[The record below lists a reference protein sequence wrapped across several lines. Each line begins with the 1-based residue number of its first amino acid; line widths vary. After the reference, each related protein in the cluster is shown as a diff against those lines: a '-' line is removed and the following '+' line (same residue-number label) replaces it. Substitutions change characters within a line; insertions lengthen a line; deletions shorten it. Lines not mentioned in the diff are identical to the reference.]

1 MSDTR
6 LQGREQYEERYDK
19 ITVEFCREREEMVQK
34 LFGDRPPLDSRG
46 DADPANGYYIYSVFY
61 FQFVEALAGERWQER
76 EKTINEWVAEDE
88 AKDRRLAGAT
98 PAVTPYCRSCGEDM
112 QITLRS
118 YLHRDRPGAKAED
131 DILFMF
137 DCKPCHKRLALWQDG
152 TEWEG
157 YQARCEKCG
166 VAVEETDK
174 RQGNVITS
182 TYTCSNCGHRHKS
195 TMTLG
200 AKANPKVDPYFKL
213 DRRRF
218 CFDAAT
224 GEKFLTRKAHLEHI
238 GALLEKGRQHLGSG
252 TVNADPITEAVQAIQ
267 RLKIAQVSGLLA
279 KAVTKV
285 GYSEFKL
292 GEPQIGR
299 EVMVPFG
306 CLDTKSERE
315 SYDSRMGLKKLIT
328 DTLAGTN
335 WRLMSDGIHHR
346 VGYLSGRLRAYE
358 SEDDLRKLVEK
369 QAKSGEGK
377 QPASTPFAPPSEPPE
392 SVPAEPA
399 PAKQSSRGRPVRGV
413 RVRGVLHQNLHILIP
428 PREPKGPARQSKRRK
443 SKGA

>member
-6 LQGREQYEERYDK
+6 LQDREQYEERYDK

-46 DADPANGYYIYSVFY
+46 DADPANGYYIYSVMY

-76 EKTINEWVAEDE
+76 DKTINEWVAEDE
-88 AKDRRLAGAT
+88 SKDRRLASAQ

-118 YLHRDRPGAKAED
+118 YLHRDRPGAKAD

-166 VAVEETDK
+166 ATVEETDK
-174 RQGNVITS
+174 RQGSVITS

-200 AKANPKVDPYFKL
+200 AKAKPKPDPYFKL

-218 CFDAAT
+218 CFDAVT
-224 GEKFLTRKAHLEHI
+224 GEKFLARKAHLEHI
-238 GALLEKGRQHLGSG
+238 GALLEKGRQRLGIG
-252 TVNADPITEAVQAIQ
+252 TVSADPVAEAVETIK
-267 RLKIAQVSGLLA
+267 RLKIAQVSSLLA
-279 KAVTKV
+279 PAVTKAE
-285 GYSEFKL
+285 YSEFKL

-306 CLDTKSERE
+306 CLDTKPERE

-346 VGYLSGRLRAYE
+346 LGYLSGRLRAYE

-377 QPASTPFAPPSEPPE
+377 QPASRPSAPPSEPPE
-392 SVPAEPA
+392 SLPAEPA
-399 PAKQSSRGRPVRGV
+399 PAKQSSRGRPARGV
-413 RVRGVLHQNLHILIP
+413 RARGVLHQNLHILIP

-443 SKGA
+443 SKGG